1 MMFSFCRILKQK
13 SLLFLA
19 TLLLSSILSFGQW
32 SSTNYHLT
40 FDQSPDD
47 QHVSMNA
54 PSLSGSFTIE
64 TWVRLD
70 NNSCPGQQ
78 KPTSNDAFVS
88 IGDHKS
94 SAQGAFGGAEIG
106 IQAYGCNT
114 NNYRPVWKGAIN
126 NNNNPCN
133 KQKFYFI
140 VGDGA
145 GTSST
150 DVMMVSSSTT
160 PSCNTW
166 YHVAGVFDDANNT
179 IEMWVNGSKQNTQT
193 YSGSVSFPN
202 TMTMG
207 REAVPTSSQKGYFDG
222 DLDNVAIW
230 NTDKNYSSSSSSS
243 DYYQNTIATNA
254 TNLVD
259 YYHFNQSTSH
269 QSSIRDATSSANDGT
284 KTSSGSNHV
293 DFAGSGSSTPLPVEL
308 IHFELTPNGESI
320 EIHWSTASELN
331 NHFFTLEK
339 SWDGIHWNVLT
350 KLEGKGTSNDLSHYS
365 FTDLQPYP
373 NQTFYRLK
381 QTDFNGKFEYVAM
394 KSVSSENGDAAQI
407 SVSPN
412 PSSNWLKIE
421 NVSFPLEQIR
431 FFNAMCNDVS
441 DQINIVQQTNHSLL
455 VDISSLSNGLYSILS
470 PASSAKFIKK

>member
-1 MMFSFCRILKQK
+1 MFSFCRILKQK

-32 SSTNYHLT
+32 TSTNYHLS
-40 FDQSPDD
+40 FDQSPDA
-47 QHVSMNA
+47 QYVSMNA

-70 NNSCPGQQ
+70 NGSCPGSNN
-78 KPTSNDAFVS
+78 PTSNDAFVS

-106 IQAYGCNT
+106 IQAYSCSG
-114 NNYRPVWKGAIN
+114 RPVYSTSN
-126 NNNNPCN
+126 CN
-133 KQKFYFI
+133 RRKFYFI
-140 VGDGA
+140 VGDGS
-145 GTSST
+145 GTGSSN
-150 DVMMVSSSTT
+150 VMMVSSSTT

-207 REAVPTSSQKGYFDG
+207 REAVPTNSQKGYLDG

-230 NTDKNYSSSSSSS
+230 NTDKSYTTSNYT
-243 DYYQNTIATNA
+243 NTIATNA

-269 QSSIRDATSSANDGT
+269 QSSIRDATSSANNGT

-293 DFAGSGSSTPLPVEL
+293 DFVGSGSSTPLPVEL

-339 SWDGIHWNVLT
+339 SWDGIHWNVLA

-394 KSVSSENGDAAQI
+394 KSVSSENGDISQI

-431 FFNAMCNDVS
+431 FFNAMCNDLS

>member
-1 MMFSFCRILKQK
+1 MFSFCRILKQK
-13 SLLFLA
+13 SLFFFA
-19 TLLLSSILSFGQW
+19 TLSLSSILSFGQW
-32 SSTNYHLT
+32 TSTNYHMS
-40 FDQSPDD
+40 FRSQSPPDYAE
-47 QHVSMNA
+47 MNT
-54 PSLSGSFTIE
+54 PSLSGSFTLE

-70 NNSCPGQQ
+70 GKSCPNNNPG
-78 KPTSNDAFVS
+78 KPVSNDAFIS
-88 IGDHKS
+88 IGDHRS

-106 IQAYGCNT
+106 IQAYSSGSGFEPIYGNT
-114 NNYRPVWKGAIN
+114 GLG
-126 NNNNPCN
+126 
-133 KQKFYFI
+133 KFYFI

-150 DVMMVSSSTT
+150 DRMMVSSSTT

-166 YHVAGVFDDANNT
+166 YHVAGVFDNTNNK
-179 IEMWVNGSKQNTQT
+179 IEMWVNGVRESSVT
-193 YSGSVSFPN
+193 YNGSIATWAN
-202 TMTMG
+202 KMMLA
-207 REAVPTSSQKGYFDG
+207 READPGSSNEGYLDG

-259 YYHFNQSTSH
+259 YYHFNQSSRGSTDP
-269 QSSIRDATSSANDGT
+269 IRDATSSANNGT
-284 KTSSGSNHV
+284 NNNSASYVTSGT
-293 DFAGSGSSTPLPVEL
+293 STPLPVEL
-308 IHFELTPNGESI
+308 IHFELIPNGESI

-394 KSVSSENGDAAQI
+394 KSVSSENGDISQI

-455 VDISSLSNGLYSILS
+455 VDISSLPNGLYSILS

>member
-1 MMFSFCRILKQK
+1 M
-13 SLLFLA
+13 
-19 TLLLSSILSFGQW
+19 LSSILSFGQW
-32 SSTNYHLT
+32 SSTNYHLSFNQT
-40 FDQSPDD
+40 SNGDQYISA
-47 QHVSMNA
+47 SG
-54 PSLSGSFTIE
+54 PSLSNSFTIE

-70 NNSCPGQQ
+70 NGSCPGSNN
-78 KPTSNDAFVS
+78 PTSNDAFVS

-94 SAQGAFGGAEIG
+94 DPQGAFGGAEIG
-106 IQAYGCNT
+106 IQAYSCSG
-114 NNYRPVWKGAIN
+114 RPVYSTSN
-126 NNNNPCN
+126 CN
-133 KQKFYFI
+133 RRKFYFI
-140 VGDGA
+140 VGDGNG
-145 GTSST
+145 GTNPSQSQ
-150 DVMMVSSSTT
+150 VMMVSSTTT

-179 IEMWVNGSKQNTQT
+179 IEMWVNGVKESTQT

-202 TMTMG
+202 SMAMG
-207 REAVPTSSQKGYFDG
+207 REAVPTSSHQGYLDG

-230 NTDKNYSSSSSSS
+230 NTDKSYTTSNYT
-243 DYYQNTIATNA
+243 NTIATNA
-254 TNLVD
+254 TDLVD
-259 YYHFNQSTSH
+259 YYHFNQSSTS
-269 QSSIRDATSSANDGT
+269 SSDPIRDATSSANNGT
-284 KTSSGSNHV
+284 NTSSGSNYV
-293 DFAGSGSSTPLPVEL
+293 DFVGSGSSTPLPVEL

-339 SWDGIHWNVLT
+339 SWDGIHWNVLA

-394 KSVSSENGDAAQI
+394 KSVSSENGDISQI

-431 FFNAMCNDVS
+431 FFNAMCDDVS
-441 DQINIVQQTNHSLL
+441 DQISIVQQTNHSLL
-455 VDISSLSNGLYSILS
+455 VDISSLPNGLHSILS